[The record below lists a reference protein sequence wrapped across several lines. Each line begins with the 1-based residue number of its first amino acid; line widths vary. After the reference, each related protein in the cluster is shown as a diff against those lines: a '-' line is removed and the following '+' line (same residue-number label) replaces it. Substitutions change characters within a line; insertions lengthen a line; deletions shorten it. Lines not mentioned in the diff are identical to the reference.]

1 MIIFKNN
8 HDKHKNEYDHS
19 NNDTSNSKKGQ
30 TTTNNNKNNKKKTH
44 PRTRERKKPAEAEAE
59 AEAADDDEQEDE
71 ADALALVQSGL
82 PAGAEPAVR
91 LGDGTKGHADHQLN
105 NPRGMSS
112 VPAHRHLVIV
122 TCFSSHQVRVYD
134 ITSSRLLCKMGKE
147 GGRSGQ
153 GEGEFN
159 CPWGVVVTADSAH
172 VIVAETGNARVQV
185 LSLVVSD
192 DGRTAE
198 LGFVREIGKGQL
210 KSPYG
215 LALRSAGD
223 SQTVLVAEG
232 GGYQV
237 SEWSLEGTK
246 VRTIG
251 TGKEGSGDGELNF
264 PTDVTVLPVSGQIAI
279 ADENNHRVS
288 VFDGESGSFVRAF
301 GSQGRT
307 KDGQFDGPCAIAADA
322 HNHLLVLDANTSRL
336 QVFDADG
343 THLHTRTDLGL
354 RSSSFKGLAWRGDG
368 GEGRLAITNGGGHDA
383 RLFF

>member
-1 MIIFKNN
+1 MLPWVPE
-8 HDKHKNEYDHS
+8 EYDC
-19 NNDTSNSKKGQ
+19 
-30 TTTNNNKNNKKKTH
+30 KKKAVVL
-44 PRTRERKKPAEAEAE
+44 RVYFERALE
-59 AEAADDDEQEDE
+59 EAAEKDGAEGKGNKEETEGNGGKRKQ
-71 ADALALVQSGL
+71 ADALTLVQSGL

-91 LGDGTKGHADHQLN
+91 LGDGTEGHADHQLN
-105 NPRGMSS
+105 RPYGMSS

-122 TCFSSHQVRVYD
+122 TCRSSNQVRVYD

-147 GGRSGQ
+147 GGSSGQ
-153 GEGEFN
+153 GEGEFY

-172 VIVAETGNARVQV
+172 VIVADYSNKRVQV

-210 KSPYG
+210 KYPYG

-223 SQTVLVAEG
+223 SQTVLVAEWG
-232 GGYQV
+232 GHQV

-251 TGKEGSGDGELNF
+251 TGKAGSGDGELYS
-264 PTDVTVLPVSGQIAI
+264 PIDVTVLPVSGQIAI
-279 ADENNHRVS
+279 ADMNNHRVS

-301 GSQGRT
+301 GSEGEEEDGRFSEPT
-307 KDGQFDGPCAIAADA
+307 AIAADA
-322 HNHLLVLDANTSRL
+322 HNHLLVLDQNTSRL

-343 THLHTRTDLGL
+343 THLHTRTDLGIK
-354 RSSSFKGLAWRGDG
+354 SGCKGVDWRGDDG
-368 GEGRLAITNGGGHDA
+368 GEGRLAIANGGGYDA
-383 RLFF
+383 RLFVSAAAGE